1 VQTKIYRLLMMALII
16 IMLPLYACTKET
28 SPTTSP
34 TTTTP
39 SVSLQEKA
47 KAWVNLLVE
56 GKFDVAVTSFDKAVA
71 AQMSAGRLKETWDAL
86 LDQVGGFKDI
96 VNIRTDTQSGY
107 NRVFVTCNFEKA
119 AIDVLVVYDA
129 EEKIAGLFF
138 QPASASAGY
147 EAPGY
152 ADPSRF
158 TETGVAV
165 GTGQKSLPGT
175 LTMPKGAGPFPAV
188 VLVHGSGGNN
198 RNEAVGA
205 SRPFQDLAWGLAS
218 RDIAVLRYDKRTM
231 VYPQDFAAD
240 IDNFTVQD
248 EVINDAIAAIAL
260 LSSTKGIDTGR
271 IFVLGH
277 SLGGMLAPR
286 IASQDSRLAGIIILA
301 GPTRKLEDLILEQ
314 YNYLASLDGVTDE
327 NEAAQIKAV
336 EELVR
341 KIKESDIGTGESVL
355 GAGRAYW
362 EDLEKYD
369 QVATAKNLD
378 LPMLILQGERDYQV
392 TMVDFQGWS
401 DALQGR
407 DNVTLKSYAGLNHL
421 FIFGSGLASP
431 AEYEKPGNVALD
443 VIEDIVSWIN
453 NRS

>member
-1 VQTKIYRLLMMALII
+1 MVLII
-16 IMLPLYACTKET
+16 VMLPLYACTRET
-28 SPTTSP
+28 PP
-34 TTTTP
+34 TTTP
-39 SVSLQEKA
+39 STTTPPGTLQEKA

-71 AQMSAGRLKETWDAL
+71 AQMSAGRLEETWDAL
-86 LDQVGGFKDI
+86 LDQVSGFKDI
-96 VNIRTDTQSGY
+96 VNTRTDTQSGY

-119 AIDVLVVYDA
+119 DIDVLVVYDA

-138 QPASASAGY
+138 QPSSASAGY

-198 RNEAVGA
+198 RDEAVGA
-205 SRPFQDLAWGLAS
+205 NRPFQDLAWGLAS
-218 RDIAVLRYDKRTM
+218 RDIAVLRYDKRTK
-231 VYPQDFAAD
+231 VYPQDFTD
-240 IDNFTVQD
+240 KIDSFTIQD
-248 EVINDAIAAIAL
+248 EVITDVIAAVDL
-260 LSSTKGIDTGR
+260 LGKTERIDGDR
-271 IFVLGH
+271 IFILGH
-277 SLGGMLAPR
+277 SLGGMLTPR
-286 IASQDSRLAGIIILA
+286 IAAQESRLAGIVILA

-336 EELVR
+336 EALVG

-392 TMVDFQGWS
+392 TMVDFQAWS

-421 FIFGSGLASP
+421 FISGSGQPSP

-443 VIEDIVSWIN
+443 VIEDIVTWIN